1 EPDEAHPGRA
11 GQAARDG
18 VERVERPPAAGRHG
32 VIGARDDHL
41 AARDR
46 IVPAVVLTG
55 RQHVTRC
62 GGEQDAAAQQRQGVR
77 ELHGLAARRRI
88 SSDSYTCVPRGASRA
103 TRTMARATVS
113 ALIGR
118 YRASG
123 PTNAQATSMLSSPA
137 TRSA

>member
-1 EPDEAHPGRA
+1 
-11 GQAARDG
+11 
-18 VERVERPPAAGRHG
+18 
-32 VIGARDDHL
+32 DDHL

-46 IVPAVVLTG
+46 IVPALVLTG

-62 GGEQDAAAQQRQGVR
+62 GGEQDAAAQQRQGVG

-118 YRASG
+118 YRDSG
-123 PTNAQATSMLSSPA
+123 PTKAQATNRLSSQA
-137 TRSA
+137 TRSVGRLSARAPTTSDGRKIWILSNCSRRSASSASP